1 MRRAEIQRWG
11 DDRLRVRSWRGSS
24 SVALVSPLPGQPPVS
39 VTSIRLTGASLLEQ
53 GYERVVTSALTPAE
67 ERVFVAGGFVVR
79 ERLHLLQHDLS
90 DLPRVEQP
98 QRLLRARR
106 NDNEAILAVD
116 NAAFGEFWKL
126 DATGLHDAISAT
138 PTARVR
144 TARAGTETRSPLAG
158 YAVTGRA
165 GSTGYL
171 QRLAVHPDHQ
181 GTGLGRDL
189 VVDCLRWVRRRGGTK
204 ALVNTQE
211 ANERAL
217 ALYTAMGF
225 KPEKHGLAVL
235 ECDLTGAT

>member
-1 MRRAEIQRWG
+1 MGADPGVDEG
-11 DDRLRVRSWRGSS
+11 RLAG
-24 SVALVSPLPGQPPVS
+24 PGPPVEDEQLGP
-39 VTSIRLTGASLLEQ
+39 VGGRQLLEE
-53 GYERVVTSALTPAE
+53 GRLALDDP
-67 ERVFVAGGFVVR
+67 V
-79 ERLHLLQHDLS
+79 
-90 DLPRVEQP
+90 
-98 QRLLRARR
+98 
-106 NDNEAILAVD
+106 
-116 NAAFGEFWKL
+116 
-126 DATGLHDAISAT
+126 
-138 PTARVR
+138 
-144 TARAGTETRSPLAG
+144 
-158 YAVTGRA
+158 
-165 GSTGYL
+165 